1 MQFGGAPN
9 NAIFKEGDDRRAV
22 IGAYF
27 GVALN
32 EAVVHEAMETIAAA
46 VAVEPQQVIAQ
57 QRQFFLL
64 AQRAH
69 AGVGER
75 GRNMGE
81 IHVLNSSERS
91 PRGGVESLD
100 QQYCATQHRIQ
111 GPDDPYPA
119 SNNGSI
125 SSDLMALLL
134 TNC

>member
-1 MQFGGAPN
+1 MQLGCAPDH
-9 NAIFKEGDDRRAV
+9 AVFKKGDDGRAV
-22 IGAYF
+22 IGAF
-27 GVALN
+27 LGVALD
-32 EAVVHEAMETIAAA
+32 ETVVHEAMETVAAA

-75 GRNMGE
+75 GRDMGE

-100 QQYCATQHRIQ
+100 PQYCAAQHKIQ
-111 GPDDPYPA
+111 GPDYPYTA

-125 SSDLMALLL
+125 SSDLMSLLL